1 MLTVFSSWGNM
12 DTSRTLGMTSA
23 ISLAKPKASDLEHTR
38 ELAEYLK
45 EAGMFEEDSELNH
58 RLVSLIFEWMMNMRY
73 KG

>member
-1 MLTVFSSWGNM
+1 M

-58 RLVSLIFEWMMNMRY
+58 RLVSLIFE
-73 KG
+73 